1 MIGYSSFNAAFAN
14 FDEAA
19 AQGQKVGATIVVVYF
34 VHTRRIRYDIPD
46 AVQNP
51 IRTAGAHRIDD
62 AYESGDYVTCGGP
75 SVPFGILITPIPP
88 SVERFDYA
96 ATYCAKV
103 RSSGLGV

>member
-1 MIGYSSFNAAFAN
+1 MIGYLSFNAAFAN

-62 AYESGDYVTCGGP
+62 AYESGDYVTCGDLLREGP
-75 SVPFGILITPIPP
+75 IFWARRVMSRI
-88 SVERFDYA
+88 SS
-96 ATYCAKV
+96 V
-103 RSSGLGV
+103 RS